1 MSDPIADGD
10 PHSDDKPEAGGTAQS
25 PVPQGETAHGY
36 GLAGGEVKRRHI
48 VLKAILVGV
57 LAGALA
63 SVFRFALESGEGFR
77 TWLTEYFTGAWGLLA
92 AVTFGGVG
100 GGLAVW
106 LVRRFAPHASG
117 SGIPR
122 LKTIL
127 LRQAEPEWK
136 RLIPI
141 KFLSG
146 AFATSSGFALGREG
160 PTVQMGS
167 AVGHA
172 VSDLFRVKHGE
183 GERRALISAGA
194 GAGLAA
200 AFNAPLSGLVFVL
213 EELHGN
219 FTPVMFVAAF
229 LASVSGDVVSRLMTG
244 ELPVF
249 HITSILS
256 PGVDTLPWAAVL
268 GVVAGGA
275 GVLFN
280 RGLLATLDLRDRLM
294 KWPAFL
300 VGAAIGAFVGFI
312 GWVVPGLAGS
322 GGPLVKDALAGGIA
336 LSLLPLY
343 MLARFSLTMV
353 SYGSGASGGIF
364 APLLVLGAL
373 GGYWFGAGV
382 HDIFE
387 SSQALSPAVFCVL
400 GMGALFT
407 AIVRAPLTGIV
418 LMIELTGQYSFM
430 LPLLVSCLAAYGI
443 AEALGNTPIYD
454 ALRERSTE
462 IVEKALERQTQ
473 KKALAALGESD
484 GPKAPD
490 AD

>member
-1 MSDPIADGD
+1 MHPSTDNT
-10 PHSDDKPEAGGTAQS
+10 S
-25 PVPQGETAHGY
+25 
-36 GLAGGEVKRRHI
+36 GLAGGEVQRRHI
-48 VLKAILVGV
+48 VVKAIVVGAIAGV
-57 LAGALA
+57 LASLFRLSLEGAENLRVWAIARTPPGWGLPMALA
-63 SVFRFALESGEGFR
+63 I
-77 TWLTEYFTGAWGLLA
+77 GA
-92 AVTFGGVG
+92 VG
-100 GGLAVW
+100 GGLGVW

-122 LKTIL
+122 LKAIL
-127 LRQAEPEWK
+127 LREAEPEWK
-136 RLIPI
+136 RLLPV
-141 KFLSG
+141 KFIGGVLSTG
-146 AFATSSGFALGREG
+146 SGFALGREG

-167 AVGHA
+167 AIGHA
-172 VSDLFRVKHGE
+172 VSDLFKVRQGE

-200 AFNAPLSGLVFVL
+200 AFNAPLSGLIFVL

-229 LASVSGDVVSRLMTG
+229 LASVSGDISSRLIMG

-249 HITSILS
+249 HLTGISS
-256 PGVDTLPWAAVL
+256 PGVETLPWAALL

-280 RGLLATLDLRDRLM
+280 RGLLATIDLRDRLM
-294 KWPAFL
+294 RWPAFT
-300 VGAAIGAFVGFI
+300 VGATVGLFVGFV

-353 SYGSGASGGIF
+353 SYGSGAAGGIF

-373 GGYWFGAGV
+373 GGLWFGAGV
-382 HDIFE
+382 HGLFD
-387 SSQALSPAVFCVL
+387 SSHTVTPAVFCVL

-407 AIVRAPLTGIV
+407 AIVRAPLTGII
-418 LMIELTGQYSFM
+418 LLIELTGQYSFM
-430 LPLLVSCLAAYGI
+430 LPLLVSCLAAYGV
-443 AEALGNTPIYD
+443 AEALGNTPIYE
-454 ALRERSTE
+454 ALRMRSME
-462 IVEKALERQTQ
+462 SV
-473 KKALAALGESD
+473 KKAQEKVAERAAAKKLE
-484 GPKAPD
+484 APD
-490 AD
+490 PA